1 MKWFL
6 MALIFVAGMLQPIQ
20 AGMNAALRRNV
31 DHPFQAGAWNMCFGA
46 VLVLLVLTVTRIGL
60 PSWSAIAGAPRWSLF
75 GGVIGATLVISMLIA
90 APKLGAALMIACFV
104 TGQLSSSLAIDH
116 FGWVGYSIKPAT
128 IMRAL
133 GVILL
138 LAGVLLIERSSNGS

>member
-6 MALIFVAGMLQPIQ
+6 MSLIFVAGMLQPVQ
-20 AGMNAALRRNV
+20 AGMNAALRRHV
-31 DHPFQAGAWNMCFGA
+31 DHPFQAGAWNMCLGA
-46 VLVLLVLTVTRIGL
+46 VLVLIVLTATRIGL
-60 PSWSAIAGAPRWSLF
+60 PNWSAIAGAPKWALF

-90 APKLGAALMIACFV
+90 APKLGATLMLACFV
-104 TGQLSSSLAIDH
+104 TGQLTSSLTIDH

-128 IMRAL
+128 VMRTL

-138 LAGVLLIERSSNGS
+138 LAGVLLIERSTNGG